1 MSQGKSEMPEFHGV
15 NEAYV
20 LEMYERFRE
29 RPDAVDPQTR
39 AFFATW
45 SPGAVENGYRALDNG
60 ATMDDVERT
69 MIQMQRA
76 VGAVSF
82 AQAIRQFGHLEAQID
97 PLGTPRPGD
106 PELSPEFHGV
116 QWEDLRDIPASLI
129 GGPIAGTAANAY
141 EAANRL
147 LAVYCGS
154 IGYDNDHI
162 RIPEERNWL
171 REAAE
176 SGRYRFS
183 WTAGDTVPMLNRLS
197 QVEAFEQF
205 LQNTFST
212 KYRFSIEGLDTMV
225 PLLDEVIRLCGTGQM
240 NTVAIAM
247 AHRGRLN
254 VLTHIMGKSYAQIL
268 SEFRDALQSD
278 DIGINAGDVKYHKG
292 VIHEAGL
299 NARGEPV
306 MVTMPPNPSHLEF
319 VNPVAVGMARAA
331 GTRTDH
337 PGPANFDHDLTLQ
350 VLIHGDAA
358 FPGQG
363 IVAETIN
370 LSLLPG
376 FWTGGTIHIIA
387 NNQLG
392 FTTPPREGRSTL
404 YASDLAK
411 GFKVPIIHVNADDPA
426 AVIEV
431 ARIAFAF
438 QHRFEKDILIDL
450 VGYRRYGHNEMDEPL
465 YTQPLMYHK
474 VRELRSV
481 RNLWADRL
489 IERNHITQATA
500 DSMYEAHSAELAGIF
515 ETMPPPEVMKPERAP
530 EPPKGAAAA
539 VVTAV
544 PYETLSAIND
554 GLKNIPDS
562 FNLTSP
568 RFRNT
573 LQRRRE
579 AFDELDEP
587 RVDWA
592 TAEEM
597 AFASILAEGT
607 AIRLTGQDVER
618 GTFSHRH
625 AILND
630 VKTGEE
636 WVPLHRFPQAKATF
650 EVYSSPLSEA
660 AVLGFEYGY
669 SVQEPSRLVLWEA
682 QYGDFANGAQ
692 VIIDQYIMSGREKW
706 AQTPSLVL
714 LLPHGH
720 EGAGP
725 DHSSARL
732 ERFLQM
738 AAKINSRI
746 VYPTTAAQYFHV
758 LRRQALLLTTDPLPL
773 IVMSPKSL
781 LRKEAVFS
789 SARELAEGR
798 WHPVLPDPSADPEQ
812 VTRLVLCS
820 GKFYYDLVESEH
832 RAAHTHVAVAR
843 VEQLYPFPVKEL
855 RALIESY
862 PNLTQIVWAQEE
874 PKNFGAWEYIGWRL
888 NRLVDGRLPVDYV
901 GRRRSASS
909 AEGSKTAHVKNQ
921 SLIVEYAFTWL
932 FDKAARSKGE

>member
-1 MSQGKSEMPEFHGV
+1 MSDFHGV

-20 LEMYERFRE
+20 LELYDRYRE

-45 SPGAVENGYRALDNG
+45 SPQVVDNGYHAVDQDVSMDNVE
-60 ATMDDVERT
+60 ATMLQ
-69 MIQMQRA
+69 IQKA

-97 PLGTPRPGD
+97 PLGNTRPGD

-116 QWEDLRDIPASLI
+116 HWEDLHSIPASLI
-129 GGPIAGTAANAY
+129 GGPIAGTSQDAFDAV
-141 EAANRL
+141 NRL
-147 LAVYCGS
+147 LSVYCGS
-154 IGYDNDHI
+154 IGYDNDHV
-162 RIPEERNWL
+162 RLPNERNWL

-183 WTAGDTVPMLNRLS
+183 WSQAESVPMLSRLT

-212 KYRFSIEGLDTMV
+212 KYRFSIEGLDSMV
-225 PLLDEVIRLCGTGQM
+225 PLLDEIIRLSGNSSMSTI
-240 NTVAIAM
+240 AIAM

-254 VLTHIMGKSYAQIL
+254 VLTHIMGKQYAQIL
-268 SEFRDALQSD
+268 SEFRDALQTD
-278 DIGINAGDVKYHKG
+278 DIGYTTGDVKYHKG
-292 VIHEAGL
+292 VQHPIGT
-299 NARGEPV
+299 NSRGQPLI
-306 MVTMPPNPSHLEF
+306 VTMPPNPSHLEF

-331 GTRTDH
+331 GTRTDR
-337 PGPANFDHDLTLQ
+337 PGAARFDHDLTMQ

-376 FWTGGTIHIIA
+376 YWTGGSIHIIA

-392 FTTPPREGRSTL
+392 FTTGPSEGRSTL

-411 GFKVPIIHVNADDPA
+411 GFKVPILHVNADDPA

-431 ARIAFAF
+431 ARIAFAY
-438 QHRFEKDILIDL
+438 QRRFSKDVLIDL
-450 VGYRRYGHNEMDEPL
+450 VGYRRYGHNEMDEPN
-465 YTQPLMYHK
+465 YTQPLMYRL
-474 VRELRSV
+474 VREHRSV
-481 RNLWADRL
+481 RHLWADKL
-489 IERNHITQATA
+489 IERGHITQTTA
-500 DSMYEAHSAELAGIF
+500 ESMYEAHSGELAHIF
-515 ETMPPPEVMKPERAP
+515 ETLPAPDAMKPERAP
-530 EPPKGAAAA
+530 EPPQGAASTA
-539 VVTAV
+539 VTAV
-544 PYETLSAIND
+544 PLEILSALND
-554 GLKNIPDS
+554 GLKNIPET
-562 FNLTSP
+562 FTFASP
-568 RFRNT
+568 RFKGT
-573 LQRRRE
+573 IVKRRE
-579 AFDELDEP
+579 AFDAPDDA

-592 TAEEM
+592 TAEEL

-607 AIRLTGQDVER
+607 PIRLSGQDSER

-625 AILND
+625 AVLRD
-630 VKTGEE
+630 LKTGER
-636 WVPLHRFPQAKATF
+636 WTPLHHLPQSKATF
-650 EVYSSPLSEA
+650 EVYNSPLSEA

-746 VYPTTAAQYFHV
+746 AYPTTAAQYFHL

-789 SARELAEGR
+789 SVNDLAEGR
-798 WHPVLPDPSADPEQ
+798 WRPVLPDVGANAEQ

-820 GKFYYDLVESEH
+820 GKFYYDLVESDH
-832 RAAHTHVAVAR
+832 RAVNPHVAIAR
-843 VEQLYPFPVKEL
+843 IEQLYPLPVKEL
-855 RALIESY
+855 KAVIETY
-862 PNLTQIVWAQEE
+862 PNVKQIVWAQEE
-874 PKNFGAWEYIGWRL
+874 PKNFGAWEFIGWRL
-888 NRLVDGRLPVDYV
+888 RKLVEGAIPVDYV
-901 GRRRSASS
+901 GRRRSGSS
-909 AEGSKTAHVKNQ
+909 AEGSKNAHIKNQ
-921 SLIVEYAFTWL
+921 SLIVEYAFTWQ
-932 FDKAARSKGE
+932 FGK

>member
-1 MSQGKSEMPEFHGV
+1 MPDFHGV
-15 NEAYV
+15 NEGYV

-45 SPGAVENGYRALDNG
+45 SPQVVENGYHAREAG
-60 ATMDDVERT
+60 VSMDDIEST
-69 MIQMQRA
+69 MLMMQKA

-97 PLGTPRPGD
+97 PLGNSRPGD
-106 PELSPEFHGV
+106 PELSPEYHGV
-116 QWEDLRDIPASLI
+116 QWEDLRAIPASLI
-129 GGPIAGTAANAY
+129 GGPIAGKASTAY
-141 EAANRL
+141 EAANSL
-147 LAVYCGS
+147 LAVYCAG
-154 IGYDNDHI
+154 IGYDNDHV
-162 RIPEERNWL
+162 RIPDERNWL

-176 SGRYRFS
+176 SGRYRYNWS
-183 WTAGDTVPMLNRLS
+183 PGDTLPMLNRLS

-225 PLLDEVIRLCGTGQM
+225 PLLDEIIRLSGTGSM
-240 NTVAIAM
+240 NTIAIAM

-254 VLTHIMGKSYAQIL
+254 VLTHIMGKPYAQIL
-268 SEFRDALQSD
+268 SEFRDALQTD
-278 DIGINAGDVKYHKG
+278 DIGFTTGDVKYHKG
-292 VIHEAGL
+292 VEYQVGM
-299 NARGEPV
+299 NAKGSPLT
-306 MVTMPPNPSHLEF
+306 VTMPPNPSHLEF

-331 GTRTDH
+331 GTPTNH
-337 PGPANFDHDLTLQ
+337 PGAAKFDHDLTMQ

-370 LSLLPG
+370 LSLLAG
-376 FWTGGTIHIIA
+376 FWTGGTIHVIA

-392 FTTPPREGRSTL
+392 FTTSPNEGRSTL

-411 GFKVPIIHVNADDPA
+411 GFKVPILHVNADDPA
-426 AVIEV
+426 SVIEV
-431 ARIAFAF
+431 ARIAYAY
-438 QHRFEKDILIDL
+438 QRRFGKDILIDL

-465 YTQPLMYHK
+465 YSHPLMYK
-474 VRELRSV
+474 QVREHRSV
-481 RNLWADRL
+481 RHLWAERL
-489 IERNHITQATA
+489 IERGQITATTA
-500 DSMYEAHSAELAGIF
+500 ESMYEAHTAELTRIF
-515 ETMPPPEVMKPERAP
+515 ETLPAPEEMKPERPP
-530 EPPKGAAAA
+530 EPPKGAAATA
-539 VVTAV
+539 VTAV
-544 PYETLSAIND
+544 PIETLTAINE
-554 GLKNIPDS
+554 GLKNIPDN
-562 FNLTSP
+562 FNVTSP
-568 RFRNT
+568 RFKGT
-573 LQRRRE
+573 IAKRRE
-579 AFDELDEP
+579 AFETPDQAK
-587 RVDWA
+587 VDWA
-592 TAEEM
+592 AAEEM
-597 AFASILAEGT
+597 AFATILAEGT
-607 AIRLTGQDVER
+607 PIRLTGQDSER

-625 AILND
+625 AVLND
-630 VKTGEE
+630 LRTGAE
-636 WVPLHRFPQAKATF
+636 WIPLHHFPQAKATF
-650 EVYSSPLSEA
+650 EVYNSPLSEA

-706 AQTPSLVL
+706 GQTPSLVL

-746 VYPTTAAQYFHV
+746 VYPTTAAQYFHL
-758 LRRQALLLTTDPLPL
+758 LRRQAILLTTDPLPL

-789 SARELAEGR
+789 TPRELAEGR
-798 WHPVLPDPSADPEQ
+798 FHPVLPDTSADPEQ

-832 RAAHTHVAVAR
+832 RAAHPHVAVAR
-843 VEQLYPFPVKEL
+843 VEQLYPLPVKEL
-855 RALIESY
+855 QDVIASY

-874 PKNFGAWEYIGWRL
+874 PKNAGAWDYIGWRL
-888 NRLVDGRLPVDYV
+888 KKLVKGQHPIDYV
-901 GRRRSASS
+901 GRRRSGSS
-909 AEGSKTAHVKNQ
+909 AEGSKNAHIKNQ
-921 SLIVEYAFTWL
+921 SLIVEYAFNWQ
-932 FDKAARSKGE
+932 FDSSSAHSKGE